1 MDPDQLEQ
9 IPFFAELTLDQREH
23 VAEACAELE
32 IEEGATLLRE
42 GDFGYAMFAITSG
55 VAEVLRNGVVIR
67 TRVRAMPSA
76 RLPCSSVASEPPP
89 SSPERR

>member
-23 VAEACAELE
+23 VAEAGAELE

-42 GDFGYAMFAITSG
+42 GDFGYAMLAITPVSQ
-55 VAEVLRNGVVIR
+55 RF
-67 TRVRAMPSA
+67 
-76 RLPCSSVASEPPP
+76 SETAW
-89 SSPERR
+89 